1 MTTYIAPLRDMRFV
15 MNELAGLDS
24 LAALPGFDDV
34 SPDLAEAVLDEAS
47 KLATEVLDPLNK
59 PGDEQG
65 ARLTENGVAAADGFG
80 AAYHQYVAGGWSG
93 LASDPAYGGQGLP
106 ELMNAATVEM
116 WNSSNMAFALCPLLT
131 AGATEAIRHH
141 GAQAVK
147 DRYLPK
153 LVSGEWTGT
162 MNLTEP
168 QAGSDLAAVRTKAVP
183 EGEHY
188 RIHGQK
194 IFITWGDHDM
204 TDNVI
209 HLVLARLPDAPEG
222 VRGISLFLVPKYL
235 LDDDGTPCTRNDV
248 RCISLE
254 HKLGI
259 HASPTCVMSFGEND
273 GAIGYLVGQEN
284 KGLAHMFTM
293 MNEARQKVGIQGLAM
308 AERAYQQAR
317 EYAKER
323 VQGRLASGKSAGAVA
338 IVQHPD
344 VRRMLMTMKAQVEA
358 MRAFA
363 YVMASDMDRAHRHP
377 EDGERARHQAR
388 VDLLIPVLKG
398 WCTELGVEIASTGV
412 QVHGGMGFI
421 EETGA
426 CQFLRDARIATIYE
440 GTTGIQAADLVGRK
454 LAADRGEA
462 MGALIAQMRE
472 VLPELE
478 RSDDARLAAIG
489 AGVSA
494 GIRALEEATGRV
506 LGFFAEA
513 SADEALG
520 GSADYL
526 MLTGYVCGGWQM
538 ARAALVAV
546 QKLAAGEDPDFYQT
560 KLATARFYA
569 EKILPKASA
578 LLESIKTGTS
588 GAFDI
593 AVEQL

>member
-15 MNELAGLDS
+15 MNELAGLEAI
-24 LAALPGFDDV
+24 AALPGFDDV
-34 SPDLAEAVLDEAS
+34 SPELADAVLDEAA
-47 KLATEVLDPLNK
+47 KFATEVLDPLNK
-59 PGDEQG
+59 PGDAQG
-65 ARLTENGVAAADGFG
+65 ARLTGHGVAAADGF
-80 AAYHQYVAGGWSG
+80 ARAYEQYVSGGWCG
-93 LASDPAYGGQGLP
+93 LAGDPEFGGQGLP
-106 ELMNAATVEM
+106 ELMHAAAVEM
-116 WNSSNMAFALCPLLT
+116 WNSSNMAFALCPMLT
-131 AGATEAIRHH
+131 AGATEAIRLH
-141 GAQAVK
+141 GSQTLK
-147 DRYLPK
+147 ERYLPN

-204 TDNVI
+204 TGNVI

-222 VRGISLFLVPKYL
+222 VRGISLFLVPKFL
-235 LDDDGTPCTRNDV
+235 LNDDGTPGANNDV

-259 HASPTCVMSFGEND
+259 HASPTCVMSFGENG
-273 GAIGYLVGQEN
+273 GAIGYRVGQEN

-308 AERAYQQAR
+308 AERAWQQAR

-323 VQGRLASGKSAGAVA
+323 VQGRLASGKSPNAVA
-338 IVQHPD
+338 IVHHPD

-377 EDGERARHQAR
+377 DGDERAGHQAR
-388 VDLLIPVLKG
+388 IDLLIPVLKG
-398 WCTELGVEIASTGV
+398 WCTELGVEIASMGV
-412 QVHGGMGFI
+412 QVHGGMGYI

-440 GTTGIQAADLVGRK
+440 GTTGIQAADLAGRK
-454 LAADRGEA
+454 LAADGGAA
-462 MGALIAQMRE
+462 MAALIAQLSE
-472 VLPELE
+472 VLPALE
-478 RSDDARLAAIG
+478 RNADAQVVSIGTRFAAAVQVLEDATAWMLG
-489 AGVSA
+489 A
-494 GIRALEEATGRV
+494 
-506 LGFFAEA
+506 FAKD
-513 SADEALG
+513 ADEALG
-520 GSADYL
+520 SSADYL
-526 MLTGYVCGGWQM
+526 MLVGYVCGGWQM
-538 ARAALVAV
+538 ARAAAVAS
-546 QKLAAGEDPDFYQT
+546 QKLAAQEDPEFYQA

-578 LLESIKTGTS
+578 LLEAIKAGTS
-588 GAFDI
+588 GAVVI
-593 AVEQL
+593 EQL